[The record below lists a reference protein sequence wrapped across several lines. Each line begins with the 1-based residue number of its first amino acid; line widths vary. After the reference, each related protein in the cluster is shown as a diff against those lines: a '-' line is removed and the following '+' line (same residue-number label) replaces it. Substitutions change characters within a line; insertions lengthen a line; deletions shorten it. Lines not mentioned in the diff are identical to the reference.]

1 MYKANLMSS
10 TVPER
15 TLVLTR
21 FAITSPPRRARDL
34 LSGPCWDSRFRAPN
48 PGARNDN
55 FEIMISPLLLDHMNM
70 S

>member
-21 FAITSPPRRARDL
+21 FVITSPPWRARDP
-34 LSGPCWDSRFRAPN
+34 LSGSCWDSRFLAPN
-48 PGARNDN
+48 PGARYDN
-55 FEIMISPLLLDHMNM
+55 FEIIISPFLLDHMNM